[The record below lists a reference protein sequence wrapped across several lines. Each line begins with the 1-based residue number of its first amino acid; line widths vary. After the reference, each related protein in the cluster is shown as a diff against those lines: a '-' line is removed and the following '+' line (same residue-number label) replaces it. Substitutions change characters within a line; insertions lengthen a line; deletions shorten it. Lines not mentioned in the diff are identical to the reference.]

1 MSLALGR
8 INLAIFKFQ
17 YLYCPKDLNMRAIFG
32 LILMLSCCLSSAY
45 AQFTDAFADDNFTQ
59 SPPWVGQ
66 PENWIVTPTFQLQ
79 SNGPN
84 VTSTIYLGTPSE
96 SYINTQWEF
105 FANPRCA
112 TSSNNLIDV
121 FVMADLVDFTSDNC
135 NGYFIRI
142 GGTPDEVAFFKKT
155 GATETKLIEGLQ
167 GSIGS
172 SSNNPTKVKLTRDDD
187 GYFQLYA
194 DYSGVG
200 NQYSLVG
207 AITDGSFTDAN
218 WFGLRVKY
226 SASNFNRYNFD
237 DFYVGPIQV
246 DNVPP
251 QADLAKPINANQ
263 ILIRFSEVVS
273 QASAESTDSYVIN
286 NGIGEP
292 LAATRDVN
300 NPNEVLLTLQNPLA
314 QAESYLITI
323 SGIRDLS
330 NNAIIATQL
339 PFTFYQAKP
348 YDVVFNEIMPD
359 PSPVVGLPDVEYFEL
374 YNRSSFP
381 IEITGWTIRTGDT
394 DREIPEYILQA
405 GEYAVCMNVNN
416 TGLFPDTIPIIGITS
431 FSALTN
437 SGQTL
442 SLISTNDESIHSI
455 SYSDSWYQ
463 NTVKKDGGWSLEQID
478 QNNPC
483 AGASNWIASN
493 NPSGGTPGRT
503 NSVNAQNPDNSSP
516 TLIRVNVITSDTI
529 QVVFNE
535 TIPLSLQTNIESYI
549 VDNGIGNPIQVITEP
564 PNYQRVKLALANPL
578 VLGQVYTIN
587 IASTI
592 QDCVGN
598 SFENNTSVKFAIPFP
613 PQPGDIVINELLS
626 NPATGCFDFV
636 ELYNRSENVIDLKFM
651 LLGNYDVTLDA
662 PTNTRTITTDGY
674 LLFPKEYVV
683 LSADAEA
690 VKNCYFTSNPNAFL
704 SMSPFPTL
712 NNDDG
717 SVSLIRST
725 TNAFIDKFEYNTSLH
740 FALLADRKGITLER
754 VNPDKPSSDAT
765 NWNSAA
771 SEVGFGTPG
780 YRNSQFTPLGEAN
793 QGKITITPEAFSP
806 DGDGFDDIAAINYSL
821 EESGF
826 SGSFYI
832 YDANGRLIKTV
843 AKAVLLGTEGT
854 YFWNGI
860 SDTNEKAKVGIYVA
874 VLDAFKPDGKVVQ
887 LRKALVVVA
896 RL

>member
-1 MSLALGR
+1 MCAFWRLFFLFLSLLGTV
-8 INLAIFKFQ
+8 K
-17 YLYCPKDLNMRAIFG
+17 
-32 LILMLSCCLSSAY
+32 
-45 AQFTDAFADDNFTQ
+45 AQFTDSFSDGNFTQ
-59 SPPWVGQ
+59 NPPWVGQ
-66 PENWIVTPTFQLQ
+66 PENWIVTPAFQLQ

-84 VTSTIYLGTPSE
+84 SASTIYLGTPSE

-121 FVMADLVDFTSDNC
+121 FVMADLLDFTSENC

-155 GATETKLIEGLQ
+155 GATETKLIEGVQ
-167 GSIGS
+167 GTIAS

-194 DYSGVG
+194 DYTGVG

-251 QADLAKPINANQ
+251 QADLAKPIDANQ
-263 ILIRFSEVVS
+263 LLIRFSEVVS
-273 QASAESTDSYVIN
+273 QASAEATDSYLIN

-292 LAATRDVN
+292 LSAVRSTS
-300 NPNEVLLTLQNPLA
+300 NPNEVLLTLQNPLVQA
-314 QAESYLITI
+314 QSYLITI
-323 SGIRDLS
+323 SGVRDLA
-330 NNAIIATQL
+330 NNTMIAAQL
-339 PFTFYQAKP
+339 PFTFYQAQP
-348 YDVVFNEIMPD
+348 FDVVFNEIMPD

-374 YNRSSFP
+374 YNRSIFP
-381 IEITGWTIRTGDT
+381 IEITGWTVRTGST
-394 DREIPEYILQA
+394 DRSFPEYILDA
-405 GEYAVCMNVNN
+405 GAYAVCMNVNN
-416 TGLFPDTIPIIGITS
+416 TGLFPDTLPIIGITS

-442 SLISTNDESIHSI
+442 SLLSPTGETIHSV
-455 SYSDSWYQ
+455 SYSDTWYQ

-478 QNNPC
+478 PNNPC
-483 AGASNWIASN
+483 AGASNWIASSN
-493 NPSGGTPGRT
+493 SAGGTPGRL
-503 NSVNAQNPDNSSP
+503 NSVNALNPDNTAP
-516 TLIRVNVITSDTI
+516 TLIRVNVITSDTL
-529 QVVFNE
+529 QLVFSEN
-535 TIPLSLQTNIESYI
+535 IPSAPHTNPESYTI
-549 VDNGIGNPIQVITEP
+549 SNGIGNPTAVISEP
-564 PNYQRVKLALANPL
+564 PNFQRVKLALATPL

-587 IASTI
+587 VATI
-592 QDCVGN
+592 IEDCVGN
-598 SFENNTSVKFAIPFP
+598 SFVNNELVKFAIPFP
-613 PQPGDIVINELLS
+613 PQPGDVVINELLS

-636 ELYNRSENVIDLKFM
+636 ELYNRSEKVIDLKFM
-651 LLGNYDVTLDA
+651 LLGNYDVNLDA

-683 LSADAEA
+683 LSVNAEA
-690 VKNCYFTSNPNAFL
+690 VRNCYFTPNPNAFL
-704 SMSPFPTL
+704 SMSPFPTY

-725 TNAFIDKFEYNTSLH
+725 TNAFIDKFAYNTSLH
-740 FALLADRKGITLER
+740 FALLTDRKGITLER
-754 VNPDKPSSDAT
+754 VNPDKPSSDVT

-780 YRNSQFTPLGEAN
+780 YRNSQFTPFGAAN

-874 VLDAFKPDGKVVQ
+874 VLEAFKPDGKVIQ
-887 LRKALVVVA
+887 LKKALVVAA